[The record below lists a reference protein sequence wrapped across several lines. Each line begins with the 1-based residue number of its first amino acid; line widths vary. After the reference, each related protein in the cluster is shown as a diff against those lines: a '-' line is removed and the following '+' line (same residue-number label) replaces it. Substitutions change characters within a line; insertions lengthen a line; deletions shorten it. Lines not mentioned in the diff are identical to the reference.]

1 MQRHFPGWIFILV
14 VVLCASA
21 ANAQFGFPPSDS
33 GYRDREGGD
42 ADQRSMG
49 FGWGSSGGFGEERI
63 RPPSNNGN
71 WRLGVTVDNTN
82 TGVRVRKV
90 ERGSAADSAGIEVGD
105 VIINVGGYQV
115 GYVGGRL
122 FDVGE
127 EFRRRVDSQ
136 GRVELLVRD
145 VRRNELRVLNV
156 GLKAASVRISGEIR
170 LSDNRNLPANAV
182 LQLQLVSR
190 NRPNSDILGGSST
203 QLIGNQK
210 PIRFEMY
217 VDPSYLRPGEQY
229 ELRAAIS
236 SGRETLYLLRPGAAV
251 DPLNNSDSYLRLTMQ
266 PTGGNIPDQD
276 FGPGI
281 PPNTQAKIIRFYESF
296 LARTPQQWE
305 VTAWVKHF
313 NKGLSADDLPRSLL
327 VSDEFYDKAG
337 GNSTSFINRMFVVV
351 TGQQPSIAERNRWQ
365 QRFQQ
370 LGGRDRTTIVR
381 EFWREYGE
389 GRF

>member
-1 MQRHFPGWIFILV
+1 MQRFFASLIGLLIV
-14 VVLCASA
+14 VFNTTAIM
-21 ANAQFGFPPSDS
+21 AQFGFPSGDS
-33 GYRDREGGD
+33 GYRDREGSE
-42 ADQRSMG
+42 AEQRSSG
-49 FGWGSSGGFGEERI
+49 FGWGGSGSLGEERI
-63 RPPSNNGN
+63 RPPSNNGS
-71 WRLGVTVDNTN
+71 WRLGVTVDNTT

-105 VIINVGGYQV
+105 VIITVGGFQV

-156 GLKAASVRISGEIR
+156 GLRSASVRISGEIR
-170 LSDNRNLPANAV
+170 LSDNRNLPPNAI

-203 QLIGNQK
+203 QLIGNQR
-210 PIRFEMY
+210 PIRFEMN
-217 VDPSYLRPGEQY
+217 VDTSYLRPGEQY

-251 DPLNNSDSYLRLTMQ
+251 DPLSNADSFLRLTMQ
-266 PTGGNIPDQD
+266 PAGGNIPDQD

-281 PPNTQAKIIRFYESF
+281 PPNSQAKIVRFYESF
-296 LARTPQQWE
+296 LERTPQQWE
-305 VTAWVKHF
+305 VSAWVKHF
-313 NKGLSADDLPRSLL
+313 NKGLPADDLPRSLL

-337 GNSTSFINRMFVVV
+337 GSSAAFINRMFLVV
-351 TGQQPSIAERNRWQ
+351 TGKQPSLAERNRWQ

-370 LGGRDRTTIVR
+370 LGGRDRTAIVR

>member
-1 MQRHFPGWIFILV
+1 MSRWFSSVLSLMV
-14 VVLCASA
+14 VAAWASSLS
-21 ANAQFGFPPSDS
+21 AQFGFPSEDS
-33 GYRDREGGD
+33 GYRDREGNSDSG
-42 ADQRSMG
+42 RSNG
-49 FGWGSSGGFGEERI
+49 FGWGGSGGFAEERI
-63 RPPSNNGN
+63 RPPNNNGI
-71 WRLGVTVDNTN
+71 WRLGVTVDNTS
-82 TGVRVRKV
+82 TGVRVRRV
-90 ERGSAADSAGIEVGD
+90 ERGSAAEAAGIEVGD
-105 VIINVGGYQV
+105 VIITVGGYQV

-145 VRRNELRVLNV
+145 VRRNDLRVLNV
-156 GLKAASVRISGEIR
+156 GLQSASVRIGGEVR
-170 LSDNRNLPANAV
+170 LSDNRNLPANAI

-203 QLIGNQK
+203 QLIGNQR
-210 PIRFEMY
+210 PIRFEMNL
-217 VDPSYLRPGEQY
+217 DTAYLQPGEQY

-236 SGRETLYLLRPGAAV
+236 SGRETLYLLRPGVAV
-251 DPLNNSDSYLRLTMQ
+251 NPFNNSDAFLRLTMQ
-266 PTGGNIPDQD
+266 PTGANIPDQD

-281 PPNTQAKIIRFYESF
+281 PPNTQAKIVRFYESF
-296 LARTPQQWE
+296 LGRTPQQWE
-305 VTAWVKHF
+305 VNAWLKHF

-337 GNSTSFINRMFVVV
+337 GSSAAFINQMFLVV
-351 TGQQPSIAERNRWQ
+351 TGKQPTLAERNRWQ

>member
-1 MQRHFPGWIFILV
+1 
-14 VVLCASA
+14 
-21 ANAQFGFPPSDS
+21 
-33 GYRDREGGD
+33 
-42 ADQRSMG
+42 
-49 FGWGSSGGFGEERI
+49 
-63 RPPSNNGN
+63 
-71 WRLGVTVDNTN
+71 
-82 TGVRVRKV
+82 V

-105 VIINVGGYQV
+105 VIITVGGFQV

-156 GLKAASVRISGEIR
+156 GLRSASVRISGEIR
-170 LSDNRNLPANAV
+170 LSDNRNLPPNAI

-203 QLIGNQK
+203 QLIGNQR
-210 PIRFEMY
+210 PIRFEMN
-217 VDPSYLRPGEQY
+217 VDTSYLRPGEQY

-251 DPLNNSDSYLRLTMQ
+251 DPLSNADSFLRLTMQ
-266 PTGGNIPDQD
+266 PAGGNIPDQD

-281 PPNTQAKIIRFYESF
+281 PPNSQAKIVRFYESF
-296 LARTPQQWE
+296 LERTPQQWE
-305 VTAWVKHF
+305 VSAWVKHF
-313 NKGLSADDLPRSLL
+313 NKGLPADDLPRSLL

-337 GNSTSFINRMFVVV
+337 GSSAAFINRMFLVV
-351 TGQQPSIAERNRWQ
+351 TGKQPSLAERNRWQ

-370 LGGRDRTTIVR
+370 LGGRDRTAIVR

>member
-1 MQRHFPGWIFILV
+1 MQRLFPLTLGLLV
-14 VVLCASA
+14 VVFGTPTVT
-21 ANAQFGFPPSDS
+21 AQFGFPSGDS
-33 GYRDREGGD
+33 GYREREGNE
-42 ADQRSMG
+42 ADQRSGG
-49 FGWGSSGGFGEERI
+49 FGWGGSGSFGEERI

-71 WRLGVTVDNTN
+71 WRLGVTVDNTA

-105 VIINVGGYQV
+105 VIITVGGYQV

-156 GLKAASVRISGEIR
+156 GLKSASVRISGEIR
-170 LSDNRNLPANAV
+170 LSDNRNLPPNAI

-203 QLIGNQK
+203 QLIGNQR
-210 PIRFEMY
+210 PIRFDMN
-217 VDPSYLRPGEQY
+217 VDTSYLRPGEQY

-251 DPLNNSDSYLRLTMQ
+251 DPLNNPDSFLRLTMQ
-266 PTGGNIPDQD
+266 PAGGNIPDQD

-281 PPNTQAKIIRFYESF
+281 PPNSQAKIVRFYESF
-296 LARTPQQWE
+296 LDRTPQQWE
-305 VTAWVKHF
+305 VSAWVKHF

-327 VSDEFYDKAG
+327 VSDEFYDKSG
-337 GNSTSFINRMFVVV
+337 GNSAAFVNRMFLVV
-351 TGQQPSIAERNRWQ
+351 TGKQPTLAERNRWQ